1 MCKMHFNTVH
11 TYISKFQVDWA
22 FLDVKLLTFEKLII
36 KKKSRGDHKSN
47 KCMGHFSFFK
57 LFFFSGDSSIF
68 SMMCFFPS
76 NKLSWKDLKSS

>member
-57 LFFFSGDSSIF
+57 LFFFF
-68 SMMCFFPS
+68 RRFKYFFNDVLFP
-76 NKLSWKDLKSS
+76 K